1 MGVFLG
7 MLFFFLQLSLNAYRT
22 LAVFPAIAGE
32 FSPGWFRP
40 VGNVR
45 EILLPSTKH
54 KARFG
59 PAFSHSPGN
68 ALLLVGSQEE
78 NLRAAADKSAITRS
92 RANVDGVHQHPN
104 PPKIGNTIPAAGKQG
119 EPDILDKALQ
129 VVNKELS

>member
-1 MGVFLG
+1 MHTEPLQFFQLLLG
-7 MLFFFLQLSLNAYRT
+7 NFPQDGLGQLEMSERSSCHPQSTKPDLAQLSLTAQGM
-22 LAVFPAIAGE
+22 P
-32 FSPGWFRP
+32 
-40 VGNVR
+40 
-45 EILLPSTKH
+45 
-54 KARFG
+54 
-59 PAFSHSPGN
+59 
-68 ALLLVGSQEE
+68 LLLVGSQEE